1 MNYTK
6 LFVSA
11 LLLMGAMSASAD
23 KLSPDTRIHLQK
35 TAKMMSINSTEAE
48 KPSIKVFVAF
58 EPGFNPAN
66 LEIEGVELQ
75 SVFNKV
81 ATANVTRAALEQL
94 NLMDGVRYIQI
105 ASEVHLRN
113 DFGREDL
120 GVDKVHQGIEGLPQ
134 SYTGKG
140 VVVGV
145 IDTGV
150 EYGHHAFYDEDG
162 NELRIRR
169 VWVQNAITGTP
180 PEGYSYGYEL
190 KNEADILA
198 KGFDTASEY
207 HGSHTM
213 CTAAGGR
220 DKTCLDARGKTT
232 KYYGMAPDA
241 DIVFVSFKNTDN
253 TSIADAIKYI
263 FDYADEVGKP
273 AVINM
278 SLGSHHGPHDGT
290 SYLDQII
297 DELTGPGRI
306 IVGAC
311 GNEGEARMHLSKT
324 FTQAQT
330 SMKTLL
336 TFNKNITHNY
346 QYIDIWGTPGS
357 NLKVNMAIF
366 NSLKGQTINK
376 SDVFDTSSI
385 DRNVIGYYTYL
396 SEVGVDMDALI
407 YGEINPENNA
417 PHIWIESNITNAGEG
432 RMPGLMIEG
441 DPGAT
446 VHMWNEGQHEFS
458 SNNKSGFTNGDN
470 KSTVG
475 EIGGTANNIIT
486 VGSYDSRDTLFF
498 NHGTMYALMDQITT
512 PETYTKYRH
521 SMFSSYGPTADGRTV
536 PHVLAPGM
544 PVISALNRYAVDA
557 SQLEDI
563 NSDYT
568 TDPSG
573 RNYYYV
579 YNMGTSMSAPHV
591 AGIVALMLQANP
603 DLTPAEARQIIQE
616 TADTWAA
623 MGDVPNNTWGAGRI
637 NALECVKRVV
647 AMNGLQS
654 ITGATVDSEATQIWT
669 ENSSLNVSTPAVG
682 SKLRVYSLSGMLL
695 NETLLTDTFT
705 TIDASAWGHGVFVA
719 EITGDNSRRSFKV
732 SL

>member
-11 LLLMGAMSASAD
+11 LLLMGAMSVSAD
-23 KLSPDTRIHLQK
+23 KLSPDTRIRLQER
-35 TAKMMSINSTEAE
+35 AKMMTTNSTDAE
-48 KPSIKVFVAF
+48 KPSIKVFIAF
-58 EPGFNPAN
+58 EPGFDPAN
-66 LEIEGVELQ
+66 LEIEGVEVQ
-75 SVFNKV
+75 SVFDKL
-81 ATANVTRAALEQL
+81 ATANVSRAAIDQL

-105 ASEVHLRN
+105 ASEVQLRN
-113 DFGREDL
+113 NFGRRDL
-120 GVDKVHQGIEGLPQ
+120 HVEEVHRAEGGLKE

-140 VVVGV
+140 VVVGI

-150 EYGHHAFYDEDG
+150 EFGHHAFYNEDG
-162 NELRIRR
+162 TELRIRR
-169 VWVQNAITGTP
+169 VWMQNTNSGTP
-180 PEGYSYGYEL
+180 PEGYTYGNEL
-190 KNEADILA
+190 TTESEMLVKAY
-198 KGFDTASEY
+198 DTASEY

-220 DKTCLDARGKTT
+220 DKNCLGVDGKVT

-241 DIVFVSFKNTDN
+241 DIVFVSFKNSDN
-253 TSIADAIKYI
+253 TTIADGIKYI

-273 AVINM
+273 CVINM
-278 SLGSHHGPHDGT
+278 SLGAHHGPHDGT

-297 DELTGPGRI
+297 DELSGPGRI

-311 GNEGEARMHLSKT
+311 GNEGEARMHCSKT
-324 FTQAQT
+324 FTEAET

-336 TFNKNITHNY
+336 TFNPSVSHNY
-346 QYIDIWGTPGS
+346 QYVDIWGTPGS
-357 NLKVNMAIF
+357 NLKLNMAVF
-366 NSLKGQTINK
+366 NSLKGQTVNK
-376 SDVFDTSSI
+376 SNEFNTAVSTDPI
-385 DRNVIGYYTYL
+385 IYYTYL
-396 SEVGVDMDALI
+396 EEVGIEMDAVI

-417 PHIWIESNITNAGEG
+417 PHIWIQAGITNAGEG
-432 RMPGLMIEG
+432 RMPGLIIEG

-458 SNNKSGFTNGDN
+458 SNNKKGFTNGDN
-470 KSTVG
+470 QYTVG
-475 EIGGTANNIIT
+475 EIGGTANSIIT
-486 VGSYDSRDTLFF
+486 VGSYDGRDSLLFD
-498 NHGTMYALMDQITT
+498 HGTKYAMMADLVSTEMYTQ
-512 PETYTKYRH
+512 YRH
-521 SMFSSYGPTADGRTV
+521 SVFSSYGPTADGRTV
-536 PHVLAPGM
+536 PHILAPGM

-557 SQLEDI
+557 NQLVSV

-603 DLTPAEARQIIQE
+603 DLTPAEARQFITE
-616 TADTWAA
+616 TADTWAD
-623 MGDVPNNTWGAGRI
+623 MGEIPNNAWGWGRI

-654 ITGATVDSEATQIWT
+654 VSDVAVDTDATQVWS
-669 ENSSLNVSTPAVG
+669 ENGTLNVSTPAVG
-682 SKLRVYSLSGMLL
+682 ATLRVYSLSGMLI
-695 NETLLTDTFT
+695 NETVLNDTFT
-705 TIDASAWGHGVFVA
+705 TIDASKWGHGLFVA
-719 EITGDNSRRSFKV
+719 EVAAESSRRSFKV